1 MPEQIDIFR
10 KVVPFLFILQTRIWQ
25 NIIVR
30 MKKNIDIN
38 KLKQRNLLR
47 ANIIIIY

>member
-10 KVVPFLFILQTRIWQ
+10 KVVPFLSILQTRIWQ